1 MVLLFLCWLV
11 PVRKIW
17 KKTVAVDH
25 PVAILSL
32 VLWTCFFN
40 SMYSLGSRV
49 SLVLVVSQEFSRIQG
64 TYKTYQKI
72 SMSLAVLVT
81 TLAKG
86 NSTFRDKDLKG
97 SFTNS
102 DALPCR
108 QHERKSVHREWF
120 RWGGKRQSLWPP
132 SSAFSSQE
140 LNTDVRNPSSHSALS
155 ICLSQVYTVRMHYVK
170 SQSLDGSSLSDPLH
184 WICRKGKVKNNKK
197 IIKNG

>member
-1 MVLLFLCWLV
+1 
-11 PVRKIW
+11 
-17 KKTVAVDH
+17 
-25 PVAILSL
+25 
-32 VLWTCFFN
+32 
-40 SMYSLGSRV
+40 MYSLGSRV

-72 SMSLAVLVT
+72 SMSLAILVT

-120 RWGGKRQSLWPP
+120 RWGGKRQSLRPP

-155 ICLSQVYTVRMHYVK
+155 ICFSQVYTVRMHNVK

-184 WICRKGKVKNNKK
+184 WICRKEKVKNNKK
-197 IIKNG
+197 KLKNG